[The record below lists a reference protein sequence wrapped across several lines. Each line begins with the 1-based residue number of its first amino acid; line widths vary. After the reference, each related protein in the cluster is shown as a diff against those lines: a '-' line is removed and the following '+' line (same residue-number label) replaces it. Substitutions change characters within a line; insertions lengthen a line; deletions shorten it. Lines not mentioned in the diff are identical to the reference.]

1 MGEVQ
6 GLSLRQLRLDGG
18 PGLGLG
24 GIREKVHDYCSL
36 ADGLVQLEEVLSWHP
51 SVFDGL
57 VPGGTIF
64 SYSCDVNMLVLVVVF
79 FAKIGCCIFQK
90 VVATCSLWL
99 FLLDFFFFLTE
110 TVSEDASGALTGH
123 ATKIALKDQIY
134 CGIFHQSPLI

>member
-79 FAKIGCCIFQK
+79 FFCKNRMLYFPKGCRDLQS
-90 VVATCSLWL
+90 VAFPARFL
-99 FLLDFFFFLTE
+99 FF
-110 TVSEDASGALTGH
+110 SH
-123 ATKIALKDQIY
+123 
-134 CGIFHQSPLI
+134 